1 MRKQSFFT
9 STIILTIS
17 GIVCKIMG
25 AIYKIPLTHI
35 LGSLGTGIYYL
46 VFPIYAF
53 LLTFVSHPY
62 TIALSRLVSVHSAN
76 GEYYL
81 AKRTLYATLVLL
93 IIQSAILA
101 VLLCFFSHIIARVQ
115 GLESAHLCYFALAP
129 AIVAVAVSSSFKG
142 FFQGLQN
149 MTPSATSQILEQ
161 VVKLS
166 LGFVL
171 ANLFIGHGA
180 VSGTL
185 GALIGISIS
194 EVVSALFFVAYYVI
208 FNLKNKQ
215 LFTKTKQNTSFVK
228 LIAGVFKSALPFIL
242 TSLILPLSMVVDSF
256 LIINILKNSGF
267 DKYFSTSLLGLN
279 SGIVNTIVALPS
291 TLSSALCMTIVPYI
305 SYALSN
311 GNNKEVEDKASLAH
325 KFTIIIA
332 LPCVFVFALFSK
344 QIISLLYNMDSVYQ
358 FNITSTLLMI
368 SSINVLYLA
377 LLQISTSILQAI
389 NRPYIPVISLSVA
402 LAFKV
407 IFEVVLI
414 SNPYINISGAV
425 VATSVCYML
434 SSGIN
439 LVCIRRYF
447 AKPLNLYQQVIS
459 PLFCSLIMSLCVY
472 LTYYILKGVSSSSVS
487 ILLSFFSGFVVYVV
501 CIFLFR
507 TFTQKERDTMF
518 KFRVKR
524 SS

>member
-1 MRKQSFFT
+1 
-9 STIILTIS
+9 
-17 GIVCKIMG
+17 MG

-62 TIALSRLVSVHSAN
+62 MVALSRLVSVHSAK

-81 AKRTLYATLVLL
+81 AKRTLFATLVLL
-93 IIQSAILA
+93 IIQSVILA
-101 VLLCFFSHIIARVQ
+101 IILCVFSRFIARLQ
-115 GLESAHLCYFALAP
+115 GLESAYLCYLALSP
-129 AIVAVAVSSSFKG
+129 SIIAVAVSSSFKG

-149 MTPSATSQILEQ
+149 MTPSATSQVLEQ
-161 VVKLS
+161 IVKLS
-166 LGFVL
+166 FGFML
-171 ANLFIGHGA
+171 ANIFIGHGA

-194 EVVSALFFVAYYVI
+194 EIVSALFFAIYYVI

-215 LFTKTKQNTSFVK
+215 IFAKNEQNIPFVK
-228 LIAGVFKSALPFIL
+228 LLANVFKSALPFIL

-256 LIINILKNSGF
+256 LIINILKSSGF

-279 SGIVNTIVALPS
+279 SGVVNTLVSLPS

-305 SYALSN
+305 SYSLSK
-311 GNNKEVEDKASLAH
+311 GNIKEVEDKASLAN
-325 KFTIIIA
+325 KLTLIIA

-344 QIISLLYNMDSVYQ
+344 QIILLLYNMDSVYQ
-358 FNITSTLLMI
+358 LNLTSTLLMI
-368 SSINVLYLA
+368 SSVNVLYLA

-389 NRPYIPVISLSVA
+389 NKPYVPVISLSIA

-407 IFEVVLI
+407 ICEVFLI

-425 VATSVCYML
+425 IATSVCYML

-439 LVCIRRYF
+439 LVCIRKYF
-447 AKPLNLYQQVIS
+447 TQLLSLYRQIIS
-459 PLFCSLIMSLCVY
+459 PLLCCLIMSSCVY
-472 LTYYILKGVSSSSVS
+472 LTYYFLLGVSSPTIS
-487 ILLSFFSGFVVYVV
+487 ILFSFFSGFIVYIV

-507 TFTQKERDTMF
+507 TFTEKERETMF
-518 KFRVKR
+518 RFRVKR
-524 SS
+524 QS